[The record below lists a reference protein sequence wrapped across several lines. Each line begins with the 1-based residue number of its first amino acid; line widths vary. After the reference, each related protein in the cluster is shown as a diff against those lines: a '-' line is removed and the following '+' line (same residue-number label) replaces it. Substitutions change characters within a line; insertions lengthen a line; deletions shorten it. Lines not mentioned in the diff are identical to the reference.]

1 MAINLS
7 TLNISLDK
15 FNAESSGTYN
25 IGQMKLSSDGKSVYR
40 TNNHKTFTILN
51 RTSIGSEEAL
61 AVKFAFCKALSNEGL
76 SKAAVDE
83 VKAKL
88 GIPGDAMGALK
99 AGKVKPLTAAEVRE
113 VIDKYAGEINK
124 KRASAANGAKAL
136 KTSAEI
142 YRGVDKKEMED
153 RAAARS
159 EINAKS
165 FAKHEPKTDKAV
177 GGLLDILQFNGEGAS
192 VTPDTKKLAREIMT
206 KLGNPAAFGGEG
218 KSVEMKSA
226 PVTFTLQKNG
236 NITAKFTLAG
246 GNTFS
251 VDTGLDRDGL
261 ADKAVKVLNAAIA
274 ATPPKVEKP
283 RAEKTADDDIMKAIN
298 ELESGGIEEL
308 DDVETEGASKKEKGV
323 MDKDALLRGLG
334 IVFNALKSAKGQ
346 EERQALREA
355 NMEAVVTALQQAL
368 DRARHLDNRNTALI
382 NNVREVFSGNANV
395 DSDALLKE
403 ISDVLNKK
411 RFDPQA
417 KIEENKKNP
426 VEDDFSENLNIN
438 AWLGED

>member
-1 MAINLS
+1 
-7 TLNISLDK
+7 
-15 FNAESSGTYN
+15 
-25 IGQMKLSSDGKSVYR
+25 
-40 TNNHKTFTILN
+40 
-51 RTSIGSEEAL
+51 
-61 AVKFAFCKALSNEGL
+61 
-76 SKAAVDE
+76 
-83 VKAKL
+83 
-88 GIPGDAMGALK
+88 
-99 AGKVKPLTAAEVRE
+99 
-113 VIDKYAGEINK
+113 
-124 KRASAANGAKAL
+124 
-136 KTSAEI
+136 
-142 YRGVDKKEMED
+142 
-153 RAAARS
+153 
-159 EINAKS
+159 
-165 FAKHEPKTDKAV
+165 
-177 GGLLDILQFNGEGAS
+177 
-192 VTPDTKKLAREIMT
+192 MT

-218 KSVEMKSA
+218 NAVELKTVSA
-226 PVTFTLQKNG
+226 TFTLQKNG

-261 ADKAVKVLNAAIA
+261 VDKAVKVLNAAIA

-283 RAEKTADDDIMKAIN
+283 RAEKTAVDDTMKAIN

-308 DDVETEGASKKEKGV
+308 DDVETESAPKKEKGV
-323 MDKDALLRGLG
+323 MDKDALLRGLD

-346 EERQALREA
+346 EERQSLREA

-368 DRARHLDNRNTALI
+368 DRARHLDNRNTELI